1 MKRCG
6 LSDESGLELFK
17 TFLKGN
23 IVEYDFSNNL
33 MGD

>member
-6 LSDESGLELFK
+6 LSDIGGLELFK

-23 IVEYDFSNNL
+23 MKEYDFSSNL
-33 MGD
+33 L